1 MSYNSLFGNAMHP
14 RANIHND
21 PVKANLGTKLNNV
34 RDRRHTQKEIPIFD
48 VGNSVIY
55 QPVSTYGAS
64 LLDTTSL
71 ADLRTQILENTNEE
85 AIRLLADGNNEI
97 NFYTGG
103 TGASNLKL
111 QVKNSSVDLLNNT
124 PLNVN
129 DLNVGLNKSLIADY
143 VGSRAGENLRL
154 RRGASVYQ
162 EYTATGINM
171 NENVVYAENKHLKQ
185 KIEDNDNRVL
195 VESVAKRQYCL
206 YSYEAGTNS
215 GLLIQATPSDVM
227 KFNNYKNTTASY
239 QPISVNSTT
248 TSYLVCG
255 ADINP
260 TLTSANFVSNG
271 ISVFCNGANP
281 ILDVRSTSIKPYVN
295 IIPNGANSEDLG
307 NASNYFGNLHVNAI
321 NLKNDLFIDFFNST
335 DIKNDGFYFR
345 NGFGSGS
352 GFQDNM
358 SIRGHNNSGAN
369 DGISISAYGGVSI
382 NCGAI
387 TASNDNGNDAATNRV
402 MLLGTTINNHRNML
416 PYADGVVD
424 IGSASFKFNEIY
436 GNNIRAHTSLYASQ
450 IRPYSGTN
458 VHFHNTTITTDSGK
472 SLAVDRVQSTATGT
486 DLLIG
491 NAASTKLAIKGGA
504 SGNVE
509 LVAPAIVPPTD
520 TTNSIGTG
528 ALRFGSLNGMIV
540 SAWTKVNTELI
551 QHLGS
556 GIIELDGASIRPN
569 ANATQNL
576 GDATKR
582 WAEVYATNGTINTS
596 DRNSKKDIAPIKNAL
611 NFVRKL
617 QPMQYKW
624 KENSHGRTHTGFI
637 AQDVLSANPL
647 GLADKWAGYVDT
659 GNGLGLRYSEFISV
673 NTQAIKELDNKVA
686 RLVNG
691 LSTDTK
697 VDLNYH
703 TDSSE
708 LVERIEALELYNR
721 LEENGTIVEEYD
733 DTELL
738 EKIKENEKKINN
750 LNIENRKQQDIIQEL
765 LIDNQQLNNKLE
777 MLLERFNKFVEDKQ
791 NVELKIIDNN
801 DIILSETGENDH
813 MEQVETRLYA
823 VENKLTKVE
832 NKQRKITTI
841 VNKLNKNN

>member
-1 MSYNSLFGNAMHP
+1 
-14 RANIHND
+14 
-21 PVKANLGTKLNNV
+21 
-34 RDRRHTQKEIPIFD
+34 
-48 VGNSVIY
+48 
-55 QPVSTYGAS
+55 
-64 LLDTTSL
+64 
-71 ADLRTQILENTNEE
+71 
-85 AIRLLADGNNEI
+85 
-97 NFYTGG
+97 
-103 TGASNLKL
+103 
-111 QVKNSSVDLLNNT
+111 
-124 PLNVN
+124 
-129 DLNVGLNKSLIADY
+129 
-143 VGSRAGENLRL
+143 
-154 RRGASVYQ
+154 
-162 EYTATGINM
+162 
-171 NENVVYAENKHLKQ
+171 
-185 KIEDNDNRVL
+185 
-195 VESVAKRQYCL
+195 
-206 YSYEAGTNS
+206 
-215 GLLIQATPSDVM
+215 
-227 KFNNYKNTTASY
+227 
-239 QPISVNSTT
+239 
-248 TSYLVCG
+248 
-255 ADINP
+255 
-260 TLTSANFVSNG
+260 
-271 ISVFCNGANP
+271 
-281 ILDVRSTSIKPYVN
+281 
-295 IIPNGANSEDLG
+295 
-307 NASNYFGNLHVNAI
+307 
-321 NLKNDLFIDFFNST
+321 
-335 DIKNDGFYFR
+335 
-345 NGFGSGS
+345 
-352 GFQDNM
+352 
-358 SIRGHNNSGAN
+358 
-369 DGISISAYGGVSI
+369 
-382 NCGAI
+382 
-387 TASNDNGNDAATNRV
+387 
-402 MLLGTTINNHRNML
+402 
-416 PYADGVVD
+416 
-424 IGSASFKFNEIY
+424 
-436 GNNIRAHTSLYASQ
+436 
-450 IRPYSGTN
+450 
-458 VHFHNTTITTDSGK
+458 
-472 SLAVDRVQSTATGT
+472 
-486 DLLIG
+486 
-491 NAASTKLAIKGGA
+491 
-504 SGNVE
+504 
-509 LVAPAIVPPTD
+509 
-520 TTNSIGTG
+520 
-528 ALRFGSLNGMIV
+528 
-540 SAWTKVNTELI
+540 
-551 QHLGS
+551 
-556 GIIELDGASIRPN
+556 
-569 ANATQNL
+569 L

-617 QPMQYKW
+617 QPVQYKW

>member
-1 MSYNSLFGNAMHP
+1 MSYNNLFGNPSHP
-14 RANIHND
+14 RVNIHNNA
-21 PVKANLGTKLNNV
+21 VKANLGTKLNNV
-34 RDRRHTQKEIPIFD
+34 RDRQHTQQEIPIFD
-48 VGNSVIY
+48 AGNSVSY
-55 QPVSTYGAS
+55 QPVSTFGAS

-71 ADLRTQILENTNEE
+71 ADLRTQILENTSEE

-111 QVKNSSVDLLNNT
+111 QVKNSSVDLVNNT

-154 RRGASVYQ
+154 RRGGSVYQ
-162 EYTATGINM
+162 EYTATGINV
-171 NENVVYAENKHLKQ
+171 NENVVIADNKHLKQ

-195 VESVAKRQYCL
+195 LESVAKRQYCL

-215 GLLIQATPSDVM
+215 GLLIQADGDII
-227 KFNNYKNTTASY
+227 KLNNYKNTAASY
-239 QPISVNSTT
+239 QPISVNSTAL
-248 TSYLVCG
+248 SYFVCG
-255 ADINP
+255 AVSNP
-260 TLTSANFVSNG
+260 TGTSANFVSNG
-271 ISVFCNGANP
+271 ISLFSNGATPLMLIN
-281 ILDVRSTSIKPYVN
+281 SSNIKPYVD
-295 IIPNGANSEDLG
+295 IIPDGPNAYDLG
-307 NASNYFGNLHVNAI
+307 NAANYFGNLHVNSV
-321 NLKNDLFIDFFNST
+321 NVKNDIFIDFFNST

-369 DGISISAYGGVSI
+369 DGIAISAYGGVSI

-387 TASNDNGNDAATNRV
+387 SASNDNGTDAATNRV
-402 MLLGTTINNHRNML
+402 MLLGVTINNHRNML
-416 PYADGVVD
+416 PYIDGGTD
-424 IGSASFKFNEIY
+424 LGSVSNKFNEIY
-436 GNNIRAHTSLYASQ
+436 GNNIRAHTSLYTDS
-450 IRPYSGTN
+450 IRPYSSSP
-458 VHFHNTTITTDSGK
+458 VHFHNTSITTDNGY
-472 SLAVDRVQSTATGT
+472 SLAVDRVQSTASNR
-486 DLLIG
+486 DLFLG
-491 NAASTKLAIKGGA
+491 NDSLTKMVLKNGA

-528 ALRFGSLNGMIV
+528 AFRFGSINGMIV

-569 ANATQNL
+569 TNATQNL

-596 DRNSKKDIAPIKNAL
+596 DRNSKKDIQLIKNAL
-611 NFVRKL
+611 QFVRKL
-617 QPMQYKW
+617 QPVQYKW
-624 KENSHGRTHTGFI
+624 IENSHGRTHTGFI

-647 GLADKWAGYVDT
+647 GLADNWAGYVDT

-673 NTQAIKELDNKVA
+673 NTQAIKELDEKLKILA
-686 RLVNG
+686 IRVNNSDG
-691 LSTDTK
+691 DIK

-708 LVERIEALELYNR
+708 ILERLEALEIYNR
-721 LEENGTIVEEYD
+721 LEQNGTIVEEYD
-733 DTELL
+733 DTELK
-738 EKIKENEKKINN
+738 EEIKN
-750 LNIENRKQQDIIQEL
+750 LKIENKKQEDCISQ
-765 LIDNQQLNNKLE
+765 LIADNMILTDKLN
-777 MLLERFNKFVEDKQ
+777 MLMERLDKFVEDKP
-791 NVELKIIDNN
+791 NVKLEVVEEDQL
-801 DIILSETGENDH
+801 LSENGADH
-813 MEQVETRLYA
+813 MEQIEERLHSVEQ
-823 VENKLTKVE
+823 K
-832 NKQRKITTI
+832 
-841 VNKLNKNN
+841 VNKLSNKQAKLITAVNKLKK